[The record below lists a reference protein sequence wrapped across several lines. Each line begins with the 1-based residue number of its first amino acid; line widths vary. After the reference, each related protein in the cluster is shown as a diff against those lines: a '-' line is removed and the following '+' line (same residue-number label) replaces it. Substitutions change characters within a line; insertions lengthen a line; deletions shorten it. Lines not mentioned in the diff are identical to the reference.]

1 MKYELNQTFTILLI
15 FMMLFA
21 GCTGNEDMAEPMEEN
36 ILGCTDLSATNYDP
50 NAMTDNGS
58 CEFNEDDNT
67 STESFLEIP
76 HTDGCD
82 NTNPIHCMLPF
93 PSDAF
98 LIDDDSTTTG
108 KRISYSPSTIPG
120 SGTVDEVYA
129 PILNQ
134 IDGASPNTQIMTAFY
149 VEPDV
154 SELAGQFTIGK
165 SLDPNHPTMIIN
177 QETGILVPHWVELDL
192 RSESDQPT
200 ILHIRTIEALDHDT
214 TYVVLMNGLMDSNND
229 QIVAPVGFSALR
241 DGVITTSPDIE
252 NRRPYFE
259 NLFAWINDNTNR
271 PISELQTAWSFNTA
285 STESLIGPLLSMRDD
300 ALDRIGPDGL
310 GCTVESNTEI
320 MSDEGTRSHWLIRGT
335 YTVPQYTESF
345 YPPTLLR
352 RASDTDRTPVFVE
365 NREIPFWLVIPGTA
379 TTAGKGPADLTIW
392 GHGFLGNGNTSGL
405 YSWANQNNAALLGTS
420 FYGWSDDDFTSI
432 EYAVLNMNY
441 FQHQAERLEQA
452 MINQVVLIKSFK
464 GICAELPDL
473 YLNDTKLIDVTNP
486 TYTGYSNGA
495 IRGPSIVGL
504 SPDLDRGVLW
514 AGGSSFTHIIER
526 CTQYDKFHFIFSSDF
541 GYSNQLDR
549 AVAISIMQ
557 SFWDP
562 VEADTFLY
570 LREEGYK
577 DKVQPYELMTL
588 FSITDLQIS
597 NISSARMMRTGG
609 IPLLD
614 SSTITPYG
622 FESSNIVSSGYK
634 GSVGVF
640 FDGGYEH
647 APDGNIYGQEPHAA
661 HNAIGGLKIA
671 RDMAFTFLKT
681 GIVFDSCEGN
691 CSFLPEDVNWN

>member
-1 MKYELNQTFTILLI
+1 MNNKLNQLSTVLMI
-15 FMMLFA
+15 FMMVFA
-21 GCTGNEDMAEPMEEN
+21 GCTGNEDMAE
-36 ILGCTDLSATNYDP
+36 IIDDTIDDVIYGCTDNSAINYDK
-50 NAMTDNGS
+50 NATSDDGTCDFEGES
-58 CEFNEDDNT
+58 EDL
-67 STESFLEIP
+67 LEII

-98 LIDDDSTTTG
+98 LVDDTSTVTG
-108 KRISYSPSTIPG
+108 KRISYLPSTLPK
-120 SGTVDEVYA
+120 SGTVGEVFA

-149 VEPDV
+149 VEADV
-154 SELAGQFTIGK
+154 SDMAGQYTIGK
-165 SLDPNHPTMIIN
+165 SLEANHPTMIIN
-177 QETGILVPHWVELDL
+177 QKTGTVIPHWVELDL
-192 RSESDQPT
+192 RSEENQPT
-200 ILHIRTIEALDHDT
+200 IIHLRTIQALDHNT
-214 TYVVLMNGLMDSNND
+214 TYVVLMNNLVDSLGNE
-229 QIVAPVGFSALR
+229 IEAPRGFAALR
-241 DGVITTSPDIE
+241 DGVLTTSSDVE

-259 NLFAWINDNTNR
+259 NLFSWIEDNTGR
-271 PISELQTAWSFNTA
+271 SASSLQTAWSFTTA
-285 STESLIGPLLSMRDD
+285 STDSLIGPLLSMRND
-300 ALDRIGPDGL
+300 ALDRIGPAGID
-310 GCTVESNTEI
+310 CTVESNTEV
-320 MSDEGTRSHWLIRGT
+320 MTEDGNRSHWLITGT
-335 YTVPQYTESF
+335 YTAPQYTESF
-345 YPPTLLR
+345 YPPTLIR

-379 TTAGKGPADLTIW
+379 IVKGPADLTIW

-405 YSWANQNNAALLGTS
+405 YGWANQNNAAMLGTS
-420 FYGWSDDDFTSI
+420 FYGWSDDDYSSI
-432 EYAVLNMNY
+432 EYAVLDMNY
-441 FQHQAERLEQA
+441 FQHQAERLEQS
-452 MINQVVLIKSFK
+452 MINQVIMIKTFM
-464 GICAELPDL
+464 GICSELPDFL
-473 YLNDTKLIDVTNP
+473 YEGSKLVDVSNP

-504 SPDLDRGVLW
+504 SPDLHRGVLW

-526 CTQYDKFHFIFSSDF
+526 CTQYDKFHFIFASEY
-541 GYSNQLDR
+541 GYEKQLDR

-570 LREEGYK
+570 LREDGYG
-577 DKVQPYELMTL
+577 DEIQSFELMTL
-588 FSITDLQIS
+588 FSITDFQIS

-622 FESSNIVSSGYK
+622 FEGINIVSSGHN

-647 APDGNIYGQEPHAA
+647 APDGNIYGEEPHSA
-661 HNAIGGLKIA
+661 HNAIGGLMIA
-671 RDMAFTFLKT
+671 RDMAFRFLKT
-681 GIVFDSCEGN
+681 GIVLDTCEGY

>member
-1 MKYELNQTFTILLI
+1 MNLKINQLSTIMLI
-15 FMMLFA
+15 IMMLFA
-21 GCTGNEDMAEPMEEN
+21 GCTGNEDMAEPMEET
-36 ILGCTDLSATNYDP
+36 ILGCTDVSATNYDSS
-50 NAMTDNGS
+50 ATTDDGS
-58 CEFNEDDNT
+58 CKFNEDDNT
-67 STESFLEIP
+67 PNESLLEIP

-98 LIDDDSTTTG
+98 LVDDDSTTTG

-149 VEPDV
+149 AEPDV

-165 SLDPNHPTMIIN
+165 SLDSNHPTMIIN

-214 TYVVLMNGLMDSNND
+214 NYIVLMNGLVDSNND
-229 QIVAPVGFSALR
+229 KIVAPVGFSALR
-241 DGVITTSPDIE
+241 DGVITTSPDVE

-259 NLFAWINDNTNR
+259 NLFAWINNNTNR

-285 STESLIGPLLSMRDD
+285 STESLIEPLLSMRDD
-300 ALDRIGPDGL
+300 ALDRIGPHGL

-320 MSDEGTRSHWLIRGT
+320 MTDEGNRSHWLITGT
-335 YTVPQYTESF
+335 YTAPQYTESF

-352 RASDTDRTPVFVE
+352 RTSDTDRTPVFVE

-379 TTAGKGPADLTIW
+379 TIKGPADLTIW
-392 GHGFLGNGNTSGL
+392 GHGFLGNGNTSVL
-405 YSWANQNNAALLGTS
+405 YSWANQNNAAMLGTS
-420 FYGWSDDDFTSI
+420 FYGWSDDDSTSI

-452 MINQVVLIKSFK
+452 MINQVVMIKSFK
-464 GICAELPDL
+464 GICAELQDL
-473 YLNDTKLIDVTNP
+473 SFNDTKLIDVTNP

-562 VEADTFLY
+562 IEADTFLY

-577 DKVQPYELMTL
+577 DKIQPYELMTL

-622 FESSNIVSSGYK
+622 FESPNIVSSGYK

-647 APDGNIYGQEPHAA
+647 APDGNIYGEEPHSA
-661 HNAIGGLKIA
+661 HNAIGGLKMA

-681 GIVFDSCEGN
+681 GLVLDSCEGN